1 MTFPNHKSNSTVNTL
16 SNHPIESSGSV
27 VVVDDDPEMRSMVVD
42 HLKRQGYQVKD
53 FEKST
58 EAVKYLSS
66 GGIDSLGTE
75 LLLTDL
81 RMPEIDGLDLLQ
93 QVRRLPVQ
101 FPVIIMT
108 AFATVDTAVEGL
120 RRGAFDY
127 LTKPFKLN
135 ELSLTVERAL
145 SYYRLKVQNQAL
157 SAEVRRSWSFQE
169 IVGKSPAMRSIFDLI
184 ERVSTANSNVLITG
198 ESGTGKEV
206 VARSI
211 HTRSARVKKPFIAI
225 NCTAIPENLMES
237 ELFGH
242 VKGSFTGSV
251 GDKKGLF
258 EEADGGTLFLDEIG
272 DMDLSLQAKLLR
284 VLQER
289 VIKPVG
295 SNQTRAI
302 DVRVIAATHK
312 DLKKAI
318 SNGTFREDLYY
329 RLSVI
334 PIVVPPLRHRTE
346 DIPLLAHHFLRKY
359 SALNGSKVLGFTQAA
374 LLKLINSP
382 WPGNV
387 RELENMVER
396 VVVLARGNQIDIV
409 DIPDAEQNSVE
420 QFFGQ
425 ATSDMPTLLDLE
437 KRYMQLVLEKTG
449 GKKEKASQILGINRR
464 TLYRKEREFGFIHED
479 VHEESEENNQKE
491 QPQ

>member
-1 MTFPNHKSNSTVNTL
+1 MADNTY
-16 SNHPIESSGSV
+16 GSI
-27 VVVDDDPEMRSMVVD
+27 VVVDDDPEMRSMVSD
-42 HLKRQGYQVKD
+42 HLKRQGYQVRD
-53 FEKST
+53 FAGGM

-66 GGIDSLGTE
+66 GGLDALGTE

-93 QVRRLPVQ
+93 QVRRLPNQ

-108 AFATVDTAVEGL
+108 AYATVDTAIEGL

-145 SYYRLKVQNQAL
+145 SFYRLKMQNQAL
-157 SAEVRRSWSFQE
+157 SAEVKKTWGFNE

-184 ERVSTANSNVLITG
+184 ERVSSATSNVLITG

-211 HTRSARVKKPFIAI
+211 HNRSPRSNKPFIAI
-225 NCTAIPENLMES
+225 NCTAIPESLMES

-242 VKGSFTGSV
+242 VKGSFTGAIS
-251 GDKKGLF
+251 DKKGLF
-258 EEADGGTLFLDEIG
+258 EEAEGGTLFLDEIG

-289 VIKPVG
+289 TIKPVG
-295 SNQTRAI
+295 SNQSRAI

-312 DLKKAI
+312 DLKKGI
-318 SNGTFREDLYY
+318 QNGGFREDLYY

-334 PIVVPPLRHRTE
+334 PIVVPPLRHRPE

-359 SALNGSKVLGFTQAA
+359 SALNGGAVKGFSQDA
-374 LLKLINSP
+374 LQKLMSMN

-387 RELENMVER
+387 RELENLVER
-396 VVVLARGNQIDIV
+396 LVVLTRHSQIEAV
-409 DIPDAEQNSVE
+409 DIPDSDQTSSE

-425 ATSDMPTLLDLE
+425 STSDTPTLEELE
-437 KRYMQLVLEKTG
+437 KRYIQLILEKTG
-449 GKKEKASQILGINRR
+449 RKKEKAAQILGINRR
-464 TLYRKEREFGFIHED
+464 TLYRKEREYGFASDQGEPEP
-479 VHEESEENNQKE
+479 EE
-491 QPQ
+491 

>member
-1 MTFPNHKSNSTVNTL
+1 MLGVAHTQQEVCPVAQDSY
-16 SNHPIESSGSV
+16 GSI
-27 VVVDDDPEMRSMVVD
+27 VVVDDDPEMRSMVTD
-42 HLKRQGYQVKD
+42 HLKRQGYQVRD
-53 FEKST
+53 FGSSLA
-58 EAVKYLSS
+58 AVKYLSS
-66 GGIDSLGTE
+66 GGLDALGTE

-81 RMPEIDGLDLLQ
+81 RMPDLDGLDLLQ
-93 QVRRLPVQ
+93 QVRRLPNQ

-108 AFATVDTAVEGL
+108 AFATVDTAIEGL

-145 SYYRLKVQNQAL
+145 TFYRLKAQNQAL
-157 SAEVRRSWSFQE
+157 SAEVKKTWGFNE

-184 ERVSTANSNVLITG
+184 ERVSSANSNVLVTG

-211 HTRSARVKKPFIAI
+211 HNRSPRAQKPFIAI
-225 NCTAIPENLMES
+225 NCTAIPEALMES

-242 VKGSFTGSV
+242 VKGSFTGAVS
-251 GDKKGLF
+251 DKKGLF

-272 DMDLSLQAKLLR
+272 DMDIGLQAKLLR

-289 VIKPVG
+289 TIKPVG
-295 SNQTRAI
+295 SNQSRSI
-302 DVRVIAATHK
+302 DVRLIAATHK

-318 SNGTFREDLYY
+318 QNGGFREDLYY

-334 PIVVPPLRHRTE
+334 PIVVPPLRHRPE

-359 SALNGSKVLGFTQAA
+359 SALNGGQVKGFSQDA
-374 LLKLINSP
+374 LQRLMSLS

-387 RELENMVER
+387 RELENLVER
-396 VVVLARGNQIDIV
+396 LVVLTRHAQIEAT
-409 DIPDAEQNSVE
+409 DIPDIEQTSSE

-425 ATSDMPTLLDLE
+425 ATSDTPTLEELE
-437 KRYMQLVLEKTG
+437 KRYIQLILEKTG
-449 GKKEKASQILGINRR
+449 GKKEKAAQILGINRR
-464 TLYRKEREFGFIHED
+464 TLYRKEREYGFATGQD
-479 VHEESEENNQKE
+479 EEFAE
-491 QPQ
+491 